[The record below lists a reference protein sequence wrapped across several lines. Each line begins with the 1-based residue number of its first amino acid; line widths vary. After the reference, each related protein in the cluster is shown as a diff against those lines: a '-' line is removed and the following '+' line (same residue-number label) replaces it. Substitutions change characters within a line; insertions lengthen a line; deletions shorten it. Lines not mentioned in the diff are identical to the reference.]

1 MKRIAFAVVTVV
13 LGACAGAFCWA
24 FFFLM
29 NAGLDLL
36 WVKAPAWLAAIGM
49 PAVVYPLAFCVAGGV
64 AIGLFQK
71 NVGPYPDDMNA
82 VLAEVKKTGRYEYR
96 HLGAMF
102 VRRAPAASVRRQHR
116 ARGRP
121 HRRGGGALQL
131 GGGTDSSSWAPR
143 CASWRTRA
151 RRPFCRRSSRPR
163 CSAWRRR
170 CSAMRTMPTGVGAG
184 AARSR
189 CDGGFRAPGFQTG
202 QNGGVP
208 ALRGRGAGGVHAAQR
223 GGWRRFGAAALL
235 RHGRGDI
242 RARLGA
248 SRRRA
253 RRLRRL
259 ALSWLRLGR
268 GQAVRAA
275 RRSRRSEGGRC
286 RCDTGSSRDLPPLYP
301 VRRRGPDRDAGAAVD
316 GPRCR
321 GRCSRRGFSRCWPAR
336 CASDSVGAAATSS
349 RSSSRGSPSAMPP
362 PGSLTSTRSSRFPSA
377 RQPSLGASYAPAAD
391 GGLAAHPVLSRE
403 SRRLRPCRCVLGR
416 RRSGSEGV
424 LSGLIL
430 CPGDAPCRV

>member
-1 MKRIAFAVVTVV
+1 MKRIAFAVVTVM

-49 PAVVYPLAFCVAGGV
+49 PAVVYPLAFCVVGGV

-71 NVGPYPDDMNA
+71 NVGPYPDDMNT

-102 VRRAPAASVRRQHR
+102 VRRASAAFVRRQHR
-116 ARGRP
+116 ARGWP

-131 GGGTDSSSWAPR
+131 GGGPTQVRGRRDA
-143 CASWRTRA
+143 RA
-151 RRPFCRRSSRPR
+151 GERGHGGHFVGDLLGPAVRPGGAAVRLCGRCRRA
-163 CSAWRRR
+163 SAPDRRVHR
-170 CSAMRTMPTGVGAG
+170 
-184 AARSR
+184 
-189 CDGGFRAPGFQTG
+189 DGGFRAPGFQTG

-253 RRLRRL
+253 WRLRRL

-286 RCDTGSSRDLPPLYP
+286 RCDTGSSWDLSPLYP

-362 PGSLTSTRSSRFPSA
+362 PGSLASTRSSRFPSA
-377 RQPSLGASYAPAAD
+377 RRPSLGAAMRQPLMVA
-391 GGLAAHPVLSRE
+391 LL
-403 SRRLRPCRCVLGR
+403 
-416 RRSGSEGV
+416 
-424 LSGLIL
+424 LIL
-430 CPGDAPCRV
+430 CFPAKAVVFVLAAACLGAAVPVPKAFSRKLPH